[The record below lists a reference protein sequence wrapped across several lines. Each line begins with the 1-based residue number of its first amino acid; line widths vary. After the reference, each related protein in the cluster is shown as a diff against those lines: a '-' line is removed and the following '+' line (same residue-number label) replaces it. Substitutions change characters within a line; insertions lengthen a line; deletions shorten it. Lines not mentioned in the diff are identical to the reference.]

1 MEIAKINYLK
11 YMGLFEN
18 YPRYHASFSQGQPA
32 GGEEREPKEEGTTRS
47 SPQHTKEG
55 RVS

>member
-11 YMGLFEN
+11 YMGIFEN